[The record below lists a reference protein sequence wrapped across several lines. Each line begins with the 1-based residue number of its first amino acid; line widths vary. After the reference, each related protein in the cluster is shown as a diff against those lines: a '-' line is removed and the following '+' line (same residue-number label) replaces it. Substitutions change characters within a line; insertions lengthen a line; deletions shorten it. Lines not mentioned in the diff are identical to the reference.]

1 MNEPSTESDHTARDA
16 TNQSNQLFETP
27 RLDETTAALCL
38 NLVPGVGPRI
48 YADLIETF
56 GSAAGAL
63 AAAPAD
69 LRNVNG
75 VGSKLVSAIVSA
87 PETINVAQQLAI
99 CKENQIEILDRD
111 SEKYP
116 VPLSE
121 IYDPPSILFSRG
133 TLLPADNL
141 AIAIVGSR
149 HATNYGIKTA
159 SRLARGLA
167 MAGFTIVSGLA
178 RGIDAAAH
186 HGAMEAGGRTLAVL
200 GGGHLRLYPAEHA
213 ELAKRI
219 SSQGA
224 VLTESLPESAP
235 KNGSFPR
242 RNRIVSGLSLGVIV
256 VEAAQRSGALISAR
270 LAMEQ
275 GREVFAVP
283 GRIDNRM
290 SRGCH
295 QLLKDGAKLV
305 ESIDDVL
312 EELGPLAT
320 PTQIDSETEIRHPA
334 ELKLS
339 DQESLVLNAI
349 KIDATEFDL
358 IMEQT
363 GLPASRVLSTISV
376 LEMRR
381 LVKRVSGTALVRV

>member
-1 MNEPSTESDHTARDA
+1 MNEPSTQSGQTDQDA
-16 TNQSNQLFETP
+16 SKPPSQLFETP
-27 RLDETTAALCL
+27 SLDETTAALCL
-38 NLVPGVGPRI
+38 NLAPGVGPRI
-48 YADLIETF
+48 YADLIEAF
-56 GSAAGAL
+56 GSAAGVL

-75 VGSKLVSAIVSA
+75 VGSKLVSAIVNA
-87 PETINVAQQLAI
+87 PQTVNVDQQISI
-99 CKENQIEILDRD
+99 CKENKIEILNRD
-111 SEKYP
+111 SENYP

-121 IYDPPSILFSRG
+121 IYDPPSILFCQG
-133 TLLPADNL
+133 NLIPADNL

-149 HATNYGIKTA
+149 HATNYGIRTA
-159 SRLARGLA
+159 ARLARGLA
-167 MAGFTIVSGLA
+167 MAGITIVSGLA
-178 RGIDAAAH
+178 RGIDASAH
-186 HGAMEAGGRTLAVL
+186 HAAMEAGGRTLAVL

-213 ELAKRI
+213 DLAKRI
-219 SSQGA
+219 TNQGA
-224 VLTESLPESAP
+224 VLSESLPESAP

-242 RNRIVSGLSLGVIV
+242 RNRIVTGLSLGVIV

-283 GRIDNRM
+283 GQIDSRM
-290 SRGCH
+290 SQGCH

-305 ESIDDVL
+305 QSIDDVL

-339 DQESLVLNAI
+339 DQESQVLNAI
-349 KIDATEFDL
+349 KADATEFDL

-381 LVKRVSGTALVRV
+381 LVKRVSGTALVRI

>member
-1 MNEPSTESDHTARDA
+1 MNEPSIDQIDTSQDSIGIG
-16 TNQSNQLFETP
+16 N
-27 RLDETTAALCL
+27 ETTAALCL

-48 YADLIETF
+48 YADLIDTF
-56 GSAAGAL
+56 GSAAQVL
-63 AAAPAD
+63 SAAPAD
-69 LRNVNG
+69 LRNVAG
-75 VGSKLVSAIVSA
+75 VGSKLVSAIVNA
-87 PETINVAQQLAI
+87 ADTVNVDQQISI
-99 CKENQIEILDRD
+99 CKDNNIEIVDRD
-111 SEKYP
+111 SATYP

-121 IYDPPSILFSRG
+121 IYDPPSILFCQG
-133 TLLPADNL
+133 NLIPVDNL

-159 SRLARGLA
+159 ARLAQGLA
-167 MAGFTIVSGLA
+167 MSGITVVSGLA
-178 RGIDAAAH
+178 RGIDASAH

-200 GGGHLRLYPAEHA
+200 GGGHLRLYPPEHA
-213 ELAKRI
+213 KLAERI
-219 SSQGA
+219 TKQGA

-235 KNGSFPR
+235 KTGSFPR
-242 RNRIVSGLSLGVIV
+242 RNRIISGLSLGVVV

-275 GREVFAVP
+275 GRDVFAVP

-295 QLLKDGAKLV
+295 RLLKDGAKLV
-305 ESIDDVL
+305 ESVDDIL
-312 EELGPLAT
+312 DELGPLAT
-320 PTQIDSETEIRHPA
+320 PTRIDSKTEIRHPA

-339 DQESLVLNAI
+339 DQESKVLNAI
-349 KIDATEFDL
+349 NAEPTEFDL

-363 GLPASRVLSTISV
+363 DLPASRVLSTISV